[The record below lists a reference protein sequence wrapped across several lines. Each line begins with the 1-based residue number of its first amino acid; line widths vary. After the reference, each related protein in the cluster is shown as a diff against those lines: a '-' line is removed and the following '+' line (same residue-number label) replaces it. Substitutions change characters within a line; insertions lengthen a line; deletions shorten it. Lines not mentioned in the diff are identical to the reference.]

1 MAEFIEILSP
11 SALKDL
17 QTANVE
23 VLTLIKN
30 IDNAGKSMQNIK
42 TPSGS
47 DSAVKN
53 LNAKLIQ
60 QEKLYTDL
68 QIKLERYA
76 QAQQQ
81 TAIKNNQLEAS
92 TIRLNK
98 QKEVTIKQL
107 EREQA
112 KLEASTQLYN
122 KVQQKLNALT
132 NEYRNL
138 AVKKEL
144 SGKLTDAEA
153 KRYDYLSGRIT
164 KYDNTLKAVD
174 ASMGKYQRNVGNY
187 ASAFNPLSNSINQL
201 TREMPAFTYS
211 VQTGF
216 MALSNNIPI
225 FTDAIG
231 NAIAQNKA
239 LQAEGKPTTSV
250 LSQLAG
256 AFLSWGT
263 ALSVAIT
270 LTTVY
275 GKEIGIWVKGL
286 IDGGKAIDSVK
297 ESQKQLNDINQE
309 GRKNAVEET
318 LNLKSLLAIAKD
330 TSLTYKE
337 RMIAVKELQSTYPA
351 YFGNLKQEQILA
363 GNTATAERE
372 LTNAILARAK
382 ANAAVT
388 KITENQKL
396 IIDYELEKLDLSKKL
411 TLAEQQYNKA
421 LKTTATT
428 SSSIGGLS
436 GASQQANV
444 FTIKNKILD
453 IDKKIASQNAVN
465 NVLTSFAL
473 ENQKD
478 SILLKYKEEKATKDV
493 KKAKDDEL
501 KVTEQINSSSLEALS
516 NTIAKLKQSYE
527 SATIGSI
534 QYGLLANQIK
544 LLEEIYRGLTTE
556 INGATDAKEE
566 FAGIE
571 LTDEQVY
578 EEYFAWLKL
587 KQATND
593 YIKTLTD
600 GAFNKAFDSIGLS
613 SAKMFL
619 DFDINGKSSFD
630 KLIEGADS
638 LKEKFAITFQ
648 AVGDTAQDVFNKMI
662 DLSNQRFTNELTN
675 LEREKDIAILF
686 AGESASAREEI
697 NRQYEIKQ
705 RDIKNREARAKKGQ
719 AIFNILIDTAQGVV
733 SALASTPPNVPL
745 SIAIGAIGAIQ
756 AGIVASQQVPQ
767 FYKGT
772 DNAPEGFALTQEKGA
787 EIITDK
793 SGKIKTLGNNK
804 GAQMT
809 YLSKG
814 DKVFTAE
821 QSSQLMHNQALNS
834 ILTSSGIMPTQI
846 VNNSTNVDMSG
857 VIKAIENKPSVINQV
872 DKGGFRQ
879 LMTNGHTTKEI
890 TNRRINGASYDV

>member
-11 SALKDL
+11 SALEDL
-17 QTANVE
+17 RTANEE

-53 LNAKLIQ
+53 LNANLIQ
-60 QEKLYTDL
+60 QEKLL
-68 QIKLERYA
+68 QKQQIALDKARLSEIKLQQQREKAFDKYEAQLTKEQSRLNASLNVYNKTQQQLNNITKVYNDLITRKLRYNNLSENEEKRLVTLQKVTERYN
-76 QAQQQ
+76 
-81 TAIKNNQLEAS
+81 T
-92 TIRLNK
+92 
-98 QKEVTIKQL
+98 
-107 EREQA
+107 
-112 KLEASTQLYN
+112 
-122 KVQQKLNALT
+122 
-132 NEYRNL
+132 
-138 AVKKEL
+138 
-144 SGKLTDAEA
+144 
-153 KRYDYLSGRIT
+153 
-164 KYDNTLKAVD
+164 TLKAVD
-174 ASMGKYQRNVGNY
+174 ATIGKNQRNVGNY

-225 FTDAIG
+225 FADAIG
-231 NAIAQNKA
+231 NAIAQNKL

-250 LSQLAG
+250 LKQLG
-256 AFLSWGT
+256 SAFLGWQTIMG
-263 ALSVAIT
+263 VGIT
-270 LTTVY
+270 LLTVY
-275 GKEIGIWVKGL
+275 GKEIGTFIEQAFKS
-286 IDGGKAIDSVK
+286 GKAIDSIK
-297 ESQKQLNDINQE
+297 ESQKQLNDINTQ

-318 LNLKSLLAIAKD
+318 LNLKSLLSIAKD

-351 YFGNLKQEQILA
+351 YFGNLKQEEILA
-363 GNTATAERE
+363 GNTANAERS
-372 LTNAILARAK
+372 LTDAILSRAK

-388 KITENQKL
+388 KITENQAKL
-396 IIDYELEKLDLSKKL
+396 IDFEVRKLELQKEQIQAEKDLQRERVAS
-411 TLAEQQYNKA
+411 Q
-421 LKTTATT
+421 
-428 SSSIGGLS
+428 SSSGGQLIT
-436 GASQQANV
+436 GTNQNQLNASVRLAS
-444 FTIKNKILD
+444 IKREQIE
-453 IDKKIASQNAVN
+453 IDKESQSLIKVN

-473 ENQKD
+473 ENQSKA
-478 SILLKYKEEKATKDV
+478 ILLKYKEEKATKDV

-527 SATIGSI
+527 SATIGSV

-556 INGATDAKEE
+556 INDATDAKEE
-566 FAGIE
+566 FSGIE

-619 DFDINGKSSFD
+619 DFDINGKSTFD
-630 KLIEGADS
+630 KLIEGADT

-662 DLSNQRFTNELTN
+662 ELSNQRFTNELTN
-675 LEREKDIAILF
+675 LEREKEIAILF

-697 NRQYEIKQ
+697 ERQYEARQ

-793 SGKIKTLGNNK
+793 NGKIKTLGNNK

-846 VNNSTNVDMSG
+846 VNNSTNVDITPI
-857 VIKAIENKPSVINQV
+857 VNAINNKESFSMNI
-872 DKGGFRQ
+872 DKGGLNTFVK
-879 LMTNGHTTKEI
+879 NGHTTREI
-890 TNRRINGASYDV
+890 TNRRIQGQSYGV